1 MRAKQQY
8 RTVKKYSKNP
18 NKVKSTSL
26 WLNVLKMWCKE
37 KKEIKE
43 NEPEKL
49 NLLLKTDYAEVE
61 KKTKTK
67 TATNTCKSRQL
78 NLFGIKWTKIQV
90 FHHNNN
96 DFRCRRKEKA
106 VQWLSLS
113 FLSSKDLYEN
123 IGRSGSFHRSSKRNR
138 KFNDKHLVQTKP
150 KGENTI
156 SNIMKTIHSW

>member
-1 MRAKQQY
+1 MHAKQQY

-61 KKTKTK
+61 KKTK
-67 TATNTCKSRQL
+67 Q
-78 NLFGIKWTKIQV
+78 KW
-90 FHHNNN
+90 
-96 DFRCRRKEKA
+96 
-106 VQWLSLS
+106 W
-113 FLSSKDLYEN
+113 
-123 IGRSGSFHRSSKRNR
+123 
-138 KFNDKHLVQTKP
+138 QTHA
-150 KGENTI
+150 
-156 SNIMKTIHSW
+156 SQDS